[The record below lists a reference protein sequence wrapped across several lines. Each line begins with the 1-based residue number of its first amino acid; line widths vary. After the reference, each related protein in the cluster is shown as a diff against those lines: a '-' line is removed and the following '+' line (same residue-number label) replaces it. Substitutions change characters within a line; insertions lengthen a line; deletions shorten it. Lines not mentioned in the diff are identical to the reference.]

1 MRQCSVHIIYLGDRV
16 RVVRGV
22 SVRCLRVRVVR
33 GVRVRCLRDRV
44 VRGVRVRC
52 LRVRVMPRVLTRRC
66 WEHPLR

>member
-33 GVRVRCLRDRV
+33 GVRVRCLR
-44 VRGVRVRC
+44 
-52 LRVRVMPRVLTRRC
+52 VRVMPRVLTRRC